1 MASTKRIN
9 TSVGSTQR
17 NLTVAQ
23 IENLNK
29 QLKDKLSQYVRENN
43 GREYGITILE
53 GDSAEP
59 STPETPEPKYDYV
72 NPSHYVQ
79 EDGRQTWE
87 RMLDLWTKEE
97 VAIWCDITVFKY
109 QDRIGKK
116 PNEDINREKA
126 KIDWYN
132 DLAEELRNKTQEK
145 NW

>member
-1 MASTKRIN
+1 MASTKRTN
-9 TSVGSTQR
+9 TIVGQTQK

-29 QLKDKLSQYVRENN
+29 QLKDKLSQYVKENN

-59 STPETPEPKYDYV
+59 STQDNPQPEYNYV
-72 NPSHYVQ
+72 HPPHYVQ

-87 RMLDLWTKEE
+87 RMLDMWTKEE
-97 VAIWCDITVFKY
+97 VALWCEITIFKY
-109 QDRIGKK
+109 QDRVGKK
-116 PNEDINREKA
+116 PNEDIDRERA
-126 KIDWYN
+126 KIDWYSN
-132 DLAEELRNKTQEK
+132 LAKELRNKAQE